1 MEKQNLDLSY
11 KPTIL
16 LTFILSKTNVV
27 VCNYQAWQ
35 SSGLV
40 FAFLQDYIFYICVSF
55 FISNLELQHSTS
67 ALSTTGFFSTFCSK
81 KKKTG

>member
-11 KPTIL
+11 KLTIL

-40 FAFLQDYIFYICVSF
+40 FAFLQDYIFHICVSF
-55 FISNLELQHSTS
+55 FTSNLESQYSAS
-67 ALSTTGFFSTFCSK
+67 ALSTTDLFSTSYLRRRL
-81 KKKTG
+81 